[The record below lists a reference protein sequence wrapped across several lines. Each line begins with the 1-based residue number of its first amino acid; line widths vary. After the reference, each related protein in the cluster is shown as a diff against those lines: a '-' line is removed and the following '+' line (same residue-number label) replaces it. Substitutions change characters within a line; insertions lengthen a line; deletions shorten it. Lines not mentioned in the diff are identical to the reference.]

1 MCERWL
7 PTKLTAWA
15 AGSDEIDALLSHVG
29 AMDRDDWGCWMVL
42 RAGMDDAGHI
52 GCHRIQGE
60 GGVVGPD
67 LSFVGYTS
75 PEQEWHLKH
84 FRDPQSVSSGSIMP
98 KMPFTEL
105 QINDLAS
112 YMLTLKRA
120 Q

>member
-1 MCERWL
+1 MRSMLCL
-7 PTKLTAWA
+7 
-15 AGSDEIDALLSHVG
+15 IALGLWIVTIG
-29 AMDRDDWGCWMVL
+29 GCWMVL
-42 RAGMDDAGHI
+42 RAGMNDAGHI

-67 LSFVGYTS
+67 LSFVDDTS

-105 QINDLAS
+105 QLNDLAS